1 MRVYQPVGQDVSMH
15 VTARA
20 TVDTAIDKVW
30 ATLTDHVGMETWG
43 PGITVSLGTPGTPEP
58 NGVGAV
64 RRIST
69 PGPGPD
75 IVEEVTV
82 FDAPNVFGY
91 KALSGTPFPGYTG
104 EVRLTP
110 AGSGTAIAYT
120 IGSTASFPLVKIPL
134 GVIGQVLLRLLVRAA
149 ARS

>member
-1 MRVYQPVGQDVSMH
+1 MH
-15 VTARA
+15 VTANA
-20 TVDTAIDKVW
+20 TTATPIDTVW
-30 ATLTDHVGMETWG
+30 ATLTDHVGMAGWA

-58 NGVGAV
+58 NGIGAV

-75 IVEEVTV
+75 IVEEVVT
-82 FDAPNVFGY
+82 FEAPHVFGY

-110 AGSGTAIAYT
+110 AGTGTRIEYT

-134 GVIGQVLLRLLVRAA
+134 AGIGQVLLRLLVRAA
-149 ARS
+149 AKA

>member
-1 MRVYQPVGQDVSMH
+1 MH
-15 VTARA
+15 VTANA
-20 TVDTAIDKVW
+20 TVNAPIDTVW
-30 ATLTDHVGMETWG
+30 ATLTDHVGMAGWA
-43 PGITVSLGTPGTPEP
+43 PGISVSLGRPGTPEP
-58 NGVGAV
+58 NGLGAV

-75 IVEEVTV
+75 IVEEVVT

-110 AGSGTAIAYT
+110 AGTGTRIEYT
-120 IGSTASFPLVKIPL
+120 IGSTASFPLVKLPL
-134 GVIGQVLLRLLVRAA
+134 AAIGQGLLRLLVRAIS
-149 ARS
+149 RS